1 MATIILADNKI
12 KKPYRSKENI
22 LTIHSP
28 KTYCIDTADTESIDS
43 KIMIELTKNTTVH
56 VTTKFN
62 RQKIQTINGPNKQRI
77 WVMLLNEPYF
87 DKHQI
92 KKGDLIGYLVFEPNN
107 IQIKYEKN
115 RPAKTRRPPNNY
127 LPKKLSKNWKEYWQ
141 KKKETNRRNFE

>member
-1 MATIILADNKI
+1 MATITLSDKKI

-28 KTYCIDTADTESIDS
+28 KSCRIETANTLSIDTGIT
-43 KIMIELTKNTTVH
+43 IELTENTTVH
-56 VTTKFN
+56 LTTKFKG
-62 RQKIQTINGPNKQRI
+62 QKIQTIDGPNKQRL
-77 WVMLLNEPYF
+77 WLTLLNESYF

-115 RPAKTRRPPNNY
+115 LPVKTRRPPNNY
-127 LPKKLSKNWKEYWQ
+127 LPKEWGKNWKAYWQ
-141 KKKETNRRNFE
+141 KKGGKPADF

>member
-62 RQKIQTINGPNKQRI
+62 
-77 WVMLLNEPYF
+77 
-87 DKHQI
+87 
-92 KKGDLIGYLVFEPNN
+92 
-107 IQIKYEKN
+107 
-115 RPAKTRRPPNNY
+115 
-127 LPKKLSKNWKEYWQ
+127 
-141 KKKETNRRNFE
+141 